1 MKSKEYVSIKKM
13 IEYIEK
19 AIRYTKDC
27 DFNSFSKNEE
37 NSENRCRSTHTH
49 THTHTINLKEIKIKR
64 SFLCVYII

>member
-49 THTHTINLKEIKIKR
+49 THTQLI
-64 SFLCVYII
+64 